1 MTLDRS
7 GAEGRRYNRGAH
19 DGNDVMSRLE
29 KLAQKI
35 APAKERTERFLKDFE
50 WTWTTA
56 VVFSLG
62 IVSFLLIADVVLP
75 SFWLYFADQKLKWNG
90 AGPNGFW
97 LQKLRDAVAAGLFTG
112 PVFTVLIAG
121 AIMQNWR
128 RKLRGQTGDSR
139 HSGGYR

>member
-1 MTLDRS
+1 VCSR
-7 GAEGRRYNRGAH
+7 AKGRGYNRGAQ
-19 DGNDVMSRLE
+19 DGDVVMSRLD
-29 KLAQKI
+29 KLAQRI
-35 APAKERTERFLKDFE
+35 APVKERVEGFLKTFE

-62 IVSFLLIADVVLP
+62 ITFFLLITDAVVP

-97 LQKLRDAVAAGLFTG
+97 LLKLRDAVAAGLFTG
-112 PVFTVLIAG
+112 PVITLLIIG

-139 HSGGYR
+139 PTGGYR